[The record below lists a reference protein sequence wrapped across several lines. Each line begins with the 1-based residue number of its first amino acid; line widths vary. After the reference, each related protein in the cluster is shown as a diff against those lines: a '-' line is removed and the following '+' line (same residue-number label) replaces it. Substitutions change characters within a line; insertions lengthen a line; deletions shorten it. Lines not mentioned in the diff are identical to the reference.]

1 MSSVPLL
8 VVGLGNPG
16 ARHAGNRHNIGAMA
30 VDAVVARHGFAPYRR
45 RFQGDA
51 AEGIVADLKVL
62 ALKPTTFMNDSG
74 RAVGEAVR
82 FYRIDPADVL
92 VVHDELDLAAG
103 KVRVKSGGGH
113 AGHNGL
119 RSIHA
124 HIGDDYRRLR
134 LGIGRPE
141 NKDEVL
147 HYVLADFVKADHL
160 WLDPLLAAIA
170 DHFALL
176 VLGDDAAF
184 MSRVAL
190 AVGDMAGPPGR
201 GGSSAEPAAD

>member
-16 ARHAGNRHNIGAMA
+16 TRHAGNRHNIGAMA
-30 VDAVVARHGFAPYRR
+30 VDAVVARHDFAPYRR

-51 AEGIVADLKVL
+51 AEGTIAGHKVL

-82 FYRIDPADVL
+82 FYRLDPADVL
-92 VVHDELDLAAG
+92 VMHDELDLAAG
-103 KVRVKSGGGH
+103 KIRVKSGGGH

-141 NKDEVL
+141 SKDEVL
-147 HYVLADFVKADHL
+147 HYVLADFAKADHA
-160 WLDPLLAAIA
+160 WLDPLLSAIA
-170 DHFALL
+170 DHFPLL

-190 AVGDMAGPPGR
+190 TIGEAAGLPAR
-201 GGSSAEPAAD
+201 GGPSAEPAAD